1 MMSVVVCPSYGAEHG
16 GVEEDIDREIQTIS
30 PTQDAL
36 NQHTVFLVPSLYYI
50 KHPIVGLTQEWFSRL
65 ECGVHDRLHTH
76 LPHVLDILLPLA

>member
-36 NQHTVFLVPSLYYI
+36 NQHTVFLVPICITSNI
-50 KHPIVGLTQEWFSRL
+50 P
-65 ECGVHDRLHTH
+65 
-76 LPHVLDILLPLA
+76 LLG